1 MIVNAAV
8 FLLLLLVLVLV
19 LLLLLVRRELLRRE
33 LVLVLVLVLLL
44 VLVLQFLVLV
54 QLPCCSVVVVVV
66 LVLVLVLLL
75 QRHAGTQRAPLSSPR
90 DQVHQSAST
99 VPARSARTAAC
110 SQHTPRAVRTPPP
123 FEKFKRWLA
132 FSPRKIAGS
141 NPGDLFK
148 KSNKFFQ

>member
-44 VLVLQFLVLV
+44 VLVLQLLVLV
-54 QLPCCSVVVVVV
+54 QLSCCSVVVVV
-66 LVLVLVLLL
+66 VLVLVLLL

-141 NPGDLFK
+141 NPGDLF
-148 KSNKFFQ
+148 